1 MLTKRIIPCLDVK
14 GGRVVKGVNF
24 ANFKDAGDPVELAKY
39 YNEQGA
45 DELSFLDI
53 TASYEN
59 RKIIIDIIKKAAK
72 EVFIP
77 LSVGGGITSV
87 EIIRE
92 LLNAGAEKVSIGT
105 AAVKNPD
112 LVKKAAEKFGSQAIV
127 LSIDAKRKNNS
138 WTVYIK
144 GGREDANIDA
154 LEFAKKME
162 KLGAGEILLN
172 SIDRDGTKE
181 GFDIELNKK
190 FSEELN
196 IPIIAS
202 GGAGSLEHIR
212 DVLTK
217 GKADAA
223 LAASIF
229 HYKNYS
235 IKDVKRY
242 LRKNKI
248 EVRI

>member
-24 ANFKDAGDPVELAKY
+24 ANFRDAGDSVELAKY

-59 RKIIIDIIKKAAK
+59 RKIIIDIIKKVAK

-77 LSVGGGITSV
+77 LSVGGGINSV
-87 EIIRE
+87 EVIRE

-105 AAVKNPD
+105 AAVKNPE
-112 LVKKAAEKFGSQAIV
+112 LVKEAAKKFGSQAIV

-162 KLGAGEILLN
+162 KLGAGELLLN
-172 SIDRDGTKE
+172 SIDMDGTKE
-181 GFDIELNKK
+181 GYDIELNKK

-202 GGAGSLEHIR
+202 GGAGKLEHIKE
-212 DVLTK
+212 VLTK

-235 IKDVKRY
+235 IDDVKNY
-242 LRKNKI
+242 LKKNNV
-248 EVRI
+248 EVRF

>member
-1 MLTKRIIPCLDVK
+1 MLAKRIIVCLDVK
-14 GGRVVKGVNF
+14 DGRVVKGVKFVNF
-24 ANFKDAGDPVELAKY
+24 RDAGNPIDLAKY

-53 TASYEN
+53 TASYEK
-59 RKIIIDIIKKAAK
+59 RKIIIDIIRKVAK

-77 LSVGGGITSV
+77 LSVGGGINNI
-87 EIIRE
+87 EAIRK

-105 AAVKNPD
+105 AAVKNPN
-112 LVKKAAEKFGSQAIV
+112 LVKEAAKKFGSQAIV

-138 WTVYIK
+138 WTVYIN

-154 LEFAKKME
+154 LDFAKKME
-162 KLGAGEILLN
+162 KYGAGELLLN
-172 SIDRDGTKE
+172 SIDRDGTKK
-181 GFDIELNKK
+181 GYDLELNKR

-202 GGAGSLEHIR
+202 GGAGSLEDIR
-212 DVLTK
+212 DVLTI

-229 HYKNYS
+229 HYKKYTIN
-235 IKDVKRY
+235 DVKEY
-242 LRKNKI
+242 LRKNGVG
-248 EVRI
+248 VRI